1 MANFD
6 PSKRDSFG
14 SKFGVIAAA
23 AGSAVGLGNIWRFPY
38 VAGENG
44 GGAFIIIY
52 LIFIIAIGVPV
63 MLSEFT
69 IGRSAQRNAFGSF
82 KKLAPGTRWYL
93 IGLMG
98 VVAAFVILAFY
109 STVAGWTLEYIYL
122 SVSDAFS
129 GKGPDEITS
138 IFEGF
143 KSGTFRPIMWQLIFM
158 VLTAWIVIAG
168 VKNGIEKYA
177 KILMPILLLLII
189 VLDIRAITLPK
200 ADLGLKFL
208 FEPDFSKLNTK
219 SILEALGQ
227 AFFSLSIGMGTLI
240 TYGSYIKKNE
250 NLTNT
255 AIKVSA
261 ADTII
266 AILAGVAIFPAVF
279 AFGIEPNAGPDLI
292 FRTLPNIF
300 QHIPGGYYFSLLF
313 FILLAVAALTS
324 SISVLEVVV
333 AYFVEELGLVRK
345 KATIVAA
352 SSIAIVGILAT
363 MSWGTLK
370 GVKIFN
376 YNIFELLDFSASS
389 VFLPIGGL
397 FIVLFLGWYVSKSRV
412 KTEMS
417 SQGLFKARLLPLFSV
432 IIKFIAPIAIA
443 LVFLNG
449 IGVINFKSEIKY
461 QTVLKVEITA
471 DKTIQ
476 KEISIET
483 IRDELNK
490 GNWTVNIQ
498 RKKVNEEL
506 SEEQIDNLKTEDL
519 DVNLYRMTVLE
530 QSSQMNNKIIVKL
543 DIFSKEPVP
552 ENISLDYFDN
562 DIKKI
567 DNKDSVKD

>member
-6 PSKRDSFG
+6 PLKRDSFG

-52 LIFIIAIGVPV
+52 LIFIISIGIPV

-82 KKLAPGTRWYL
+82 KKLAPKTHWYL

-98 VVAAFVILAFY
+98 VVAAFMILAFY

-122 SVSDAFS
+122 SFADAFS
-129 GKGPDEITS
+129 NKTPDQLTTM
-138 IFEGF
+138 FESF
-143 KSGTFRPIMWQLIFM
+143 KSSTFRPILWQLVFM

-168 VKNGIEKYA
+168 VQRGIEKYA

-189 VLDIRAITLPK
+189 VLDIRAVTLSGAK
-200 ADLGLKFL
+200 EGLEFL
-208 FEPDFSKLNTK
+208 FKPDFSKLDTN

-240 TYGSYIKKNE
+240 TYGSYINRRE
-250 NLTNT
+250 NLTTT
-255 AIKVSA
+255 AINVTA

-300 QHIPGGYYFSLLF
+300 MQMPGGYIFSLLF

-333 AYFVEELGLVRK
+333 AYFVEELGLIRK
-345 KATIVAA
+345 RATILAA
-352 SSIAIVGILAT
+352 VSIAAIGVLCT
-363 MSWGTLK
+363 MSWGVFK
-370 GVKIFN
+370 DVKIFQ
-376 YNIFELLDFSASS
+376 YNIFELMDFSASS
-389 VFLPIGGL
+389 VFLPLGGF
-397 FIVLFLGWYVSKSRV
+397 FIVIFLGWYLGKGLI
-412 KTEMS
+412 KQEIS
-417 SQGLFKARLLPLFSV
+417 SNGIYKARLVSLFV
-432 IIKFIAPIAIA
+432 IIIKFIAPIAIA

-449 IGVINFKSEIKY
+449 IGV
-461 QTVLKVEITA
+461 LK
-471 DKTIQ
+471 
-476 KEISIET
+476 
-483 IRDELNK
+483 L
-490 GNWTVNIQ
+490 
-498 RKKVNEEL
+498 
-506 SEEQIDNLKTEDL
+506 
-519 DVNLYRMTVLE
+519 
-530 QSSQMNNKIIVKL
+530 
-543 DIFSKEPVP
+543 
-552 ENISLDYFDN
+552 
-562 DIKKI
+562 
-567 DNKDSVKD
+567 